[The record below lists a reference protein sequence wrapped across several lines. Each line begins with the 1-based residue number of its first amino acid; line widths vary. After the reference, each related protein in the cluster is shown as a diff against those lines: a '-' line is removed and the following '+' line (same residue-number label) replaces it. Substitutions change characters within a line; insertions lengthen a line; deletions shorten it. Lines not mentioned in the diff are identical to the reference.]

1 MSTRLLL
8 QWHFLEV
15 HPQVLAWALATW
27 CPSERSLDPATCEG
41 LRSSVQGA
49 QSPRRAQAATPQPP
63 APSALLLKVPADKKE
78 PYFFRHPLPVFSCSP
93 SFSRALRESLQLSL
107 VWATPWSPVTH
118 MLLLTGHLPV
128 RTGARPALPLTHS
141 DQDRKN
147 TWATAADGST
157 HFVQISP

>member
-1 MSTRLLL
+1 MSTRLLF

-27 CPSERSLDPATCEG
+27 CPSERSLDPATREG
-41 LRSSVQGA
+41 LRSSVQV
-49 QSPRRAQAATPQPP
+49 ATPQPP

-78 PYFFRHPLPVFSCSP
+78 PSFFCHPLPVFSCSP

-107 VWATPWSPVTH
+107 GWSTLWSPVTH
-118 MLLLTGHLPV
+118 MPLLADHLPV

-141 DQDRKN
+141 DQERKN
-147 TWATAADGST
+147 TWAIAADGST